1 MYLSMGNKN
10 ILLITKDKIKAFK
23 VKGETETELLTEY
36 AWNEESLD
44 LILSK
49 IKTVLGANV
58 RILLD
63 EELCYMC
70 GFSLPNNFQIDRQ
83 EIQEKAQGYISEN
96 LSETRWDFK
105 ETITDDRRY
114 IQVVAIVKTF
124 FDRLNTSAVKARLNI
139 EAVEPA
145 SYSLARMVDKEK
157 EPLIMVYLLQ
167 ESSFLAVVYHG
178 LVYFSKK
185 IISDKATD
193 EVMEAKDLS
202 MSKFQLEPKKIVI
215 NKKDGVDEKLLEI
228 NNFKIEFRNLNI
240 YFGLSEKKDLQGND
254 EDTLNLEPVLERGL
268 EKPAK
273 GPMSFLVGVLIGLI
287 ILGLGYWFWVNKSSK
302 KETLIKIAATPTATQ
317 EIGRSEY
324 KIQILNGIGEEG
336 VAGELKT
343 VLEDEKFT
351 VIATDNADNY
361 DYETTEVRYKKN
373 VDNDFR
379 KDLNNELEK
388 QYVVKEGEELIN
400 SSDYDAIIIIGQT

>member
-1 MYLSMGNKN
+1 MGNKN